1 MAIPLEH
8 SLYTVHRKVLQL
20 AGASFRVLDPGGQV
34 VFYSQLKAFK
44 LKEDIRLY
52 ADEAMQSELMTIG
65 ARQVIDISAAYDVVD
80 STTGEKVGA
89 LKREGLKSVLRDEWT
104 ILDAGENA
112 VGKIKESSW
121 LVAVLTRLFGGLIPQ
136 TYNITIGDTLV
147 ATMKQSANPFV
158 MKIALDFSP
167 DTQALFDKRLGIA
180 AAILMCAIEGKQG

>member
-20 AGASFRVLDPGGQV
+20 VGASFRVLDSSDQV

-65 ARQVIDISAAYDVVD
+65 ARQVIDVSAAYDVVD

-89 LKREGLKSVLRDEWT
+89 LKREGLKSILRDEWT
-104 ILDAGENA
+104 ILDAGENE

-121 LVAVLTRLFGGLIPQ
+121 LVAALTRLFGGLIPQ
-136 TYNITIGDTLV
+136 TYNITISDTLV
-147 ATMKQSANPFV
+147 ATMRQSANPFV
-158 MKIALDFSP
+158 MRIALDFGP